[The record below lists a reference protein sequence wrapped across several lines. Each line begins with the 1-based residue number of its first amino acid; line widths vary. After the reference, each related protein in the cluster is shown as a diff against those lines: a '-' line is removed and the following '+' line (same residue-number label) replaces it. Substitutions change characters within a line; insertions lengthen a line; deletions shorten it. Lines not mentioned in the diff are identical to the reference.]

1 MPSNTPKKNRSDQ
14 TAAEQKLIDAMSKYE
29 QTIPSFVIAGGPVT
43 TKDIISV
50 VQTLIDSASYV
61 DATRAQWQRAV
72 KADRAQR
79 DKLKKFMSVLRQALM
94 VAFAGSVDTLEEFGL
109 TPRKP
114 AAVTREERVAA
125 AAKAKVTRAAR
136 YVRDPVPVPSP
147 RRI

>member
-14 TAAEQKLIDAMSKYE
+14 SAAEQKLIEAMSKYE
-29 QTIPSFVIAGGPVT
+29 QTIPSFVIAGVPMT
-43 TKDIISV
+43 TQDIIAV
-50 VQTLIDSASYV
+50 VQTLIDSANCV
-61 DATRAQWQRAV
+61 HATRAEWQRAV
-72 KADRAQR
+72 KADSDHR
-79 DKLKKFMSVLRQALM
+79 DKLKKFTAVLRQALM

-114 AAVTREERVAA
+114 AVVTREERVAA

-136 YVRDPVPVPSP
+136 CVREFVPVPSP